1 MEFSL
6 LKKYAC
12 GDNLSDDE
20 YEKLFDFIMI
30 PISRTRN
37 INYKRSDEVLEA
49 FGVQVSFDDKG
60 NKKFILRENK
70 LPIIKAETWEY
81 IIIDLLK
88 QPAMNIINRFD
99 FASTFIR
106 HVKNSLDIN
115 ELQFNLGAWK
125 FSDDKSEQSLSN
137 ALRAAFMFTVVS
149 YCYGDVKTQY
159 DSFSDFFN
167 EEYYKRVSL
176 VYAIWINRGEKESVE
191 YLPLY
196 DSFYNLNVRMKF
208 DDYKSSKSFCIK

>member
-1 MEFSL
+1 MEFNL

-12 GDNLSDDE
+12 GDNLSDE
-20 YEKLFDFIMI
+20 EHEKLFDFIMI

-37 INYKRSDEVLEA
+37 INYKRIDEVLEA
-49 FGVQVSFDDKG
+49 FGVQVSFDEKG

-137 ALRAAFMFTVVS
+137 
-149 YCYGDVKTQY
+149 
-159 DSFSDFFN
+159 
-167 EEYYKRVSL
+167 
-176 VYAIWINRGEKESVE
+176 
-191 YLPLY
+191 
-196 DSFYNLNVRMKF
+196 VRMKF
-208 DDYKSSKSFCIK
+208 DDYISDKKFDLESKILLMRKICDHISGMTDHYAIEEYEKLYG